1 MTTALLDTS
10 VLIALLDPSHT
21 FHAAAAKWFRG
32 QADQGWATCSITQN
46 GFVRIVTHPS
56 YPQAIAVPDAIK
68 VMRAVCAHAKHSF
81 WADDI
86 TVTDDSIFNHDH
98 LLSSG
103 QVTDTYLLGL
113 AAKHDG
119 CLVTLDRRI
128 DIATVRAATTANL
141 FVLDPRLSV

>member
-10 VLIALLDPSHT
+10 TLIALLDPSHT
-21 FHAAAAKWFRG
+21 FHAAVAKWFRSH
-32 QADQGWATCSITQN
+32 ADQSWATCPLTQN
-46 GFVRIVTHPS
+46 GFVRIVSHPS
-56 YPQAIAVPDAIK
+56 YPQSIAVGDAIAS
-68 VMRAVCAHAKHSF
+68 MRTVCSHAKHSF

-86 TVTDDSIFNHDH
+86 TVADKTVFDHDH

-113 AAKHDG
+113 AARHDG

-128 DIATVRAATTANL
+128 DIATVRAATAANL
-141 FVLDPRLSV
+141 LVLDPRA